1 MGKSPFNMKNV
12 LKKETL
18 GQQTAAIL
26 RDRVIVGQYA
36 QGERL
41 VEDDL
46 ASEFEVSRAT
56 IREALRI
63 LEMDGLLVRVINKHT
78 TVRVLTRSE
87 IISIF
92 EARVLLE
99 REAAAFCVAHDCVPV
114 DSLRGFVE
122 EMKVAELTPNA
133 WDLYLKADINF
144 HMAIIKAVQNPYI
157 EQFWDMI
164 QSVYM
169 MAMYTLR
176 ANFPTIF
183 ANTSH
188 IHAVLYEGLE
198 RGDIQPWLQ
207 HLDQLQDDIS
217 RMTLEMET
225 V

>member
-1 MGKSPFNMKNV
+1 MKSV

-18 GQQTAAIL
+18 GQKIASIL
-26 RDRVIVGQYA
+26 SDRVIIGQYT
-36 QGERL
+36 QGERI

-46 ASEFEVSRAT
+46 ATEFDVSRAT

-63 LEMDGLLVRVINKHT
+63 LEMDGLVVRVINKHT
-78 TVRVLTRSE
+78 SVRVLTRSE
-87 IISIF
+87 IISII

-99 REAAAFCVAHDCVPV
+99 RESVAFCANHGCIPFEN
-114 DSLRGFVE
+114 LRGYVE
-122 EMKVAELTPNA
+122 EMKVAERTPDA

-144 HMAIIKAVQNPYI
+144 HMAIIKAVKNPYI
-157 EQFWDMI
+157 EQFWAMI

-169 MAMYTLR
+169 MAMYMMR

-198 RGDIQPWLQ
+198 KGDIQPWLN
-207 HLDQLQDDIS
+207 HLDQLQKDIAK
-217 RMTLEMET
+217 MTRELGN
-225 V
+225 